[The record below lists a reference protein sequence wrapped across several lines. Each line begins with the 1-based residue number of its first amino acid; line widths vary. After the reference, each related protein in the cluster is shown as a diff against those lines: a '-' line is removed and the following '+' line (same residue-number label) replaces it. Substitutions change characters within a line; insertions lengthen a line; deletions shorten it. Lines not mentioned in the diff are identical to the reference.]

1 MSSSGFK
8 QEMPPEGGY
17 APFNIKRIPA
27 RTLFS
32 GYKLFGLYF
41 GFTGIAWYLLKT
53 QIVRRK
59 VIQLEAQD
67 GHNALEPLLLA
78 ENDRVYLKQLKKNRE
93 EERELMKN
101 VPGWVVGTYFGEPI
115 YHTMGPNVHMDPVAE
130 EYFAH
135 TDPKIANYNWHYWDY
150 NF

>member
-53 QIVRRK
+53 QIVRRNVMDLVTTCLDMASFRK
-59 VIQLEAQD
+59 MPVVWLT
-67 GHNALEPLLLA
+67 LPL
-78 ENDRVYLKQLKKNRE
+78 
-93 EERELMKN
+93 
-101 VPGWVVGTYFGEPI
+101 
-115 YHTMGPNVHMDPVAE
+115 
-130 EYFAH
+130 
-135 TDPKIANYNWHYWDY
+135 
-150 NF
+150 